1 MITLNYEKRVKV
13 YILIRKSTTNKKESR
28 GDPSWVSLQQVNMGG
43 ALSTKTAF
51 FYCVSKIGL
60 YSIALSFLCI
70 LKIKGVVDNG

>member
-1 MITLNYEKRVKV
+1 MNMSSNSKV
-13 YILIRKSTTNKKESR
+13 YAKLT
-28 GDPSWVSLQQVNMGG
+28 WGG

>member
-1 MITLNYEKRVKV
+1 MS
-13 YILIRKSTTNKKESR
+13 IL
-28 GDPSWVSLQQVNMGG
+28 SLQQVNIGG

-60 YSIALSFLCI
+60 YSIALPFLCI